1 MDAKADSGMTALIL
15 TERNGSI
22 EIAELLKSAGATVT
36 EPRRPQEIQLANESS
51 AITTVRNIVVAQIT
65 YSATDGEGEY
75 AKNLPELTE
84 AGLIASELATG
95 MQNGYQFAT
104 SGEGE
109 TFTVQADPI
118 LPGETG
124 TRHFFADES
133 GVIRWSM
140 EGPATL
146 FSPGFGESEPDAE

>member
-1 MDAKADSGMTALIL
+1 ML
-15 TERNGSI
+15 TESNGYI
-22 EIAELLKSAGATVT
+22 EIAELLKSAGAIVT
-36 EPRRPQEIQLANESS
+36 EPRRPQETLLANELS
-51 AITTVRNIVVAQIT
+51 AITTVKDIVVAQIT
-65 YSATDGEGEY
+65 YSVTDGEGNY
-75 AKNLPELTE
+75 AKNLPELSE

-104 SGEGE
+104 RGEGE
-109 TFTVQADPI
+109 TFTVHADPI

-140 EGPATL
+140 EGPATV
-146 FSPGFGESEPDAE
+146 FSSRYWESEPDPE